1 MPGRRRYTPR
11 VTHESAPSTPA
22 TPQRILRRVDA
33 IAIIVGIVIGAGI
46 YKTPS
51 VVAGIAG
58 DGGWA
63 IALWL
68 LGGVVSFVGA
78 LCYAEL
84 ATTYPDAGGD
94 YHFLTRAFGRDVSF
108 LYAWARATVITAGAI
123 ALLAFVFGDYVS
135 TILSL
140 GTRSSAWWAALI
152 VIALTGIN
160 VVGLRVSV
168 RTQNVLTVIEVIG
181 LVVVVIAGL
190 VARATPVV
198 EPTPFTATP
207 DIGKLGA
214 AMIFVLLTYGG
225 WSESAY
231 IARELKG
238 RRAIVGALLA
248 SLAIIAVA
256 YLAVNA
262 ALLNGLGFFG
272 LSQASA
278 PAAELMAR
286 AFGTAGANT
295 LAGFVAVATLTSIN
309 ATMIVGARSDYAIGR
324 DWSALAYL
332 GRWNGPRAAP
342 IVAFLVQAAIAL
354 SLILFGSMQFD
365 GFEAMVNF
373 TAPVFWGFLLL
384 VGIALFV
391 LRIRDP
397 KTPRPFHVP
406 LYPLTPLLFCASC
419 AFLLYSSL
427 AYAAGNDAV
436 HVGLS
441 VMAAGAVALIIV
453 RVSSRRAQRR

>member
-1 MPGRRRYTPR
+1 
-11 VTHESAPSTPA
+11 
-22 TPQRILRRVDA
+22 
-33 IAIIVGIVIGAGI
+33 
-46 YKTPS
+46 
-51 VVAGIAG
+51 
-58 DGGWA
+58 
-63 IALWL
+63 
-68 LGGVVSFVGA
+68 
-78 LCYAEL
+78 
-84 ATTYPDAGGD
+84 
-94 YHFLTRAFGRDVSF
+94 
-108 LYAWARATVITAGAI
+108 
-123 ALLAFVFGDYVS
+123 
-135 TILSL
+135 
-140 GTRSSAWWAALI
+140 
-152 VIALTGIN
+152 
-160 VVGLRVSV
+160 
-168 RTQNVLTVIEVIG
+168 
-181 LVVVVIAGL
+181 
-190 VARATPVV
+190 
-198 EPTPFTATP
+198 
-207 DIGKLGA
+207 
-214 AMIFVLLTYGG
+214 VLLTYGG

-238 RRAIVGALLA
+238 RRAIVDALLA

-272 LSQASA
+272 LSQANA

-286 AFGTAGANT
+286 AFGTVGANT

-342 IVAFLVQAAIAL
+342 IVAFLLQAAIAL

-397 KTPRPFHVP
+397 KTPRPFDVP

-436 HVGLS
+436 HVSLS

>member
-1 MPGRRRYTPR
+1 
-11 VTHESAPSTPA
+11 VTHDPSSPTNA
-22 TPQRILRRVDA
+22 TPERLLRRVDA
-33 IAIIVGIVIGAGI
+33 IAIVVGIVIGAGI

-68 LGGVVSFVGA
+68 LGGVVSFIGA

-94 YHFLTRAFGRDVSF
+94 YHFVTRAFGRNVSF

-135 TILSL
+135 TIVSL
-140 GTRSSAWWAALI
+140 GPHSSACWATI
-152 VIALTGIN
+152 VVIALTAVNIA
-160 VVGLRVSV
+160 GLRVSV
-168 RTQNVLTVIEVIG
+168 RTQNLLTIIEI
-181 LVVVVIAGL
+181 LGL
-190 VARATPVV
+190 VAHS
-198 EPTPFTATP
+198 TPFNEPAP
-207 DIGKLGA
+207 FSAKPAIGQLGA

-231 IARELKG
+231 IARELKN
-238 RRAIVGALLA
+238 RRAIVDALLA
-248 SLAIIAVA
+248 SIAIISVA

-272 LSQASA
+272 LSNASA
-278 PAAELMAR
+278 PAAKLVAR
-286 AFGTAGANT
+286 AFGPIGANA
-295 LAGFVAVATLTSIN
+295 LAAFVAVATLTSIN

-324 DWSALAYL
+324 DWTALAYL
-332 GRWNGPRAAP
+332 GRWNRLHAAP
-342 IVAFLVQAAIAL
+342 IVAYVIQAAIAL
-354 SLILFGSMQFD
+354 SLITFGAMQFD

-384 VGIALFV
+384 VGVALFV
-391 LRIRDP
+391 LRLRDP
-397 KTPRPFHVP
+397 HAPRPFRVP

-427 AYAAGNDAV
+427 AYAASHNAV
-436 HVGLS
+436 HVALWL
-441 VMAAGAVALIIV
+441 MATGIVALIVV
-453 RVSSRRAQRR
+453 RVSSRPASN

>member
-1 MPGRRRYTPR
+1 M
-11 VTHESAPSTPA
+11 THEPATLAIA
-22 TPQRILRRVDA
+22 TPQRLLRRVDA

-51 VVAGIAG
+51 AVAEIAG

-68 LGGVVSFVGA
+68 LGAVVSFMGA

-94 YHFLTRAFGRDVSF
+94 YHFLTRAFGRNVSF
-108 LYAWARATVITAGAI
+108 LYAWARATVITTGAI

-135 TILSL
+135 TIAPL
-140 GTRSSAWWAALI
+140 GSRSSAWWAAFV
-152 VIALTGIN
+152 VIALTAVNIA
-160 VVGLRVSV
+160 GLRMSV
-168 RTQNVLTVIEVIG
+168 RAQNVLTAIEVMG
-181 LVVVVIAGL
+181 LVAVVVAGL
-190 VARATPVV
+190 VGRAPPVI
-198 EPTPFTATP
+198 EPAPFTATP
-207 DIGKLGA
+207 DAGKLGA

-238 RRAIVGALLA
+238 RSAIVDSLLA
-248 SLAIIAVA
+248 SLAIIAIA
-256 YLAVNA
+256 YVAVNA
-262 ALLNGLGFFG
+262 ALLNGLGFLG
-272 LSQASA
+272 LSAARA
-278 PAAELMAR
+278 PAVDLMAR
-286 AFGTAGANT
+286 AFGPGGATA
-295 LAGFVAVATLTSIN
+295 LAAFVAVATLTSIN

-324 DWSALAYL
+324 DWPALAYL
-332 GRWNGPRAAP
+332 GRWNRQRAAP
-342 IVAFLVQAAIAL
+342 IAAFVVQAAIAL
-354 SLILFGSMQFD
+354 SLIAFGSMQFD

-384 VGIALFV
+384 VGLALFM

-397 KTPRPFHVP
+397 HTPRPFHVP
-406 LYPLTPLLFCASC
+406 LYPVTPILFCVSC

-427 AYAAGNDAV
+427 EYAASNGAV
-436 HVGLS
+436 HVALWL
-441 VMAAGAVALIIV
+441 MATGFVALGIV
-453 RVSSRRAQRR
+453 CASSRRAQRR

>member
-1 MPGRRRYTPR
+1 MTNGS
-11 VTHESAPSTPA
+11 ESPAAPPPTS
-22 TPQRILRRVDA
+22 TPQRLLRRVDA

-46 YKTPS
+46 YRAPS
-51 VVAGIAG
+51 AVARIAG
-58 DGGWA
+58 DGGWT
-63 IALWL
+63 IALWF
-68 LGGVVSFVGA
+68 LGGVVSFIGA

-94 YHFLTRAFGRDVSF
+94 YHFLTRAFGRNVSF

-135 TILSL
+135 TLVAL
-140 GTRSSAWWAALI
+140 GPHSNAWWAALV
-152 VIALTGIN
+152 VIALTAIN
-160 VVGLRVSV
+160 IAGLRVSI
-168 RTQNVLTVIEVIG
+168 RTQNVLTILQLTG
-181 LVVVVIAGL
+181 LVIVVIAGL
-190 VARATPVV
+190 AARAEPEI
-198 EPTPFTATP
+198 EPTPFSATP
-207 DIGKLGA
+207 ALGQLGA

-231 IARELKG
+231 IARELKS

-272 LSQASA
+272 LAGASA
-278 PAAELMAR
+278 PAALLMAR
-286 AFGTAGANT
+286 AFGPLGAN
-295 LAGFVAVATLTSIN
+295 AVAAFVAVATLTSIN

-324 DWSALAYL
+324 DWVALAYL
-332 GRWNGPRAAP
+332 GRWNRLRAAP
-342 IVAFLVQAAIAL
+342 IVAFLLQAAIAL
-354 SLILFGSMQFD
+354 ALIAFGAMQFD
-365 GFEAMVNF
+365 GFEAMVDF

-384 VGIALFV
+384 VGVALFM
-391 LRIRDP
+391 LRRRDP
-397 KTPRPFHVP
+397 ATPRPFHVP

-427 AYAAGNDAV
+427 AYAASNDAV
-436 HVGLS
+436 HVALWL
-441 VMAAGAVALIIV
+441 MATGVVALVVV
-453 RVSSRRAQRR
+453 RVSS

>member
-1 MPGRRRYTPR
+1 MTNE
-11 VTHESAPSTPA
+11 TAA
-22 TPQRILRRVDA
+22 PQRLLRRVDA
-33 IAIIVGIVIGAGI
+33 IAIIVGLVIGAGI

-51 VVAGIAG
+51 AVAGIAG

-63 IALWL
+63 IVLWL
-68 LGGVVSFVGA
+68 LGAVVSLIGA

-94 YHFLTRAFGRDVSF
+94 YHFLTRAFGRNVSF

-135 TILSL
+135 TIVSL
-140 GTRSSAWWAALI
+140 GPRSSALWAAII
-152 VIALTGIN
+152 VIALTAVNIA
-160 VVGLRVSV
+160 GLRVSV
-168 RTQNVLTVIEVIG
+168 RTQNLLTVIEVTG

-190 VARATPVV
+190 IARGAPLI
-198 EPTPFTATP
+198 EPAAFSAKPEF
-207 DIGKLGA
+207 GKLGA

-231 IARELKG
+231 IARELKS
-238 RRAIVGALLA
+238 RRAIVDALLA

-262 ALLNGLGFFG
+262 ALLNGLGYFG
-272 LSQASA
+272 LSAANA

-286 AFGTAGANT
+286 AFGPIGANA
-295 LAGFVAVATLTSIN
+295 LAAFVAVATLTSIN

-324 DWSALAYL
+324 DWSALSYL

-354 SLILFGSMQFD
+354 SLIAFGAMQFD

-384 VGIALFV
+384 VGVALFV
-391 LRIRDP
+391 LRVRDAE
-397 KTPRPFHVP
+397 TPRPFHVP

-427 AYAAGNDAV
+427 AYAASNDAV
-436 HVGLS
+436 HVALWL
-441 VMAAGAVALIIV
+441 MATGVVALVVV
-453 RVSSRRAQRR
+453 RLSSRRAQRG

>member
-1 MPGRRRYTPR
+1 MKL
-11 VTHESAPSTPA
+11 STPIV
-22 TPQRILRRVDA
+22 PERLLRRIDA
-33 IAIIVGIVIGAGI
+33 IAIVVGIVIGAGI

-63 IALWL
+63 IVLWL

-94 YHFLTRAFGRDVSF
+94 YHFLTRAFGRNVSF

-123 ALLAFVFGDYVS
+123 ALLAFVFGDYVT
-135 TILSL
+135 TIVSL
-140 GTRSSAWWAALI
+140 GSHSSAWWAATI
-152 VIALTGIN
+152 VIALTAIN
-160 VVGLRVSV
+160 VAGLRVAV
-168 RTQNVLTVIEVIG
+168 RTQNVLTIVEVLG
-181 LVVVVIAGL
+181 LVVVVCAGL
-190 VARATPVV
+190 VARSTPFI

-207 DIGKLGA
+207 AIGQLGA

-231 IARELKG
+231 IARELKN
-238 RRAIVGALLA
+238 RRAIVDALLA

-272 LSQASA
+272 LSNATA
-278 PAAELMAR
+278 PAAELVAR
-286 AFGTAGANT
+286 AFGPIGANA
-295 LAGFVAVATLTSIN
+295 LAGFVGVATLTSIN

-332 GRWNGPRAAP
+332 GRWNRLHAAP
-342 IVAFLVQAAIAL
+342 IVAYFIQAAIAL
-354 SLILFGSMQFD
+354 SLIGFGAMQFD

-384 VGIALFV
+384 VGVALFV
-391 LRIRDP
+391 LRVRDP
-397 KTPRPFHVP
+397 QTPRPFRVP
-406 LYPLTPLLFCASC
+406 LYPLTPIVFCASC

-427 AYAAGNDAV
+427 VYAASNHAV
-436 HVGLS
+436 HVALWL
-441 VMAAGAVALIIV
+441 MATGIAALVVV
-453 RVSSRRAQRR
+453 RMTSRRATD